1 MEPGMAAEQHVS
13 DTLERSGRFPLAV
26 ASLPKRRVRNAVAEE
41 LQARRLRQSEH
52 VEAGEIR
59 AAECAQESIE
69 ALEQELQLLKGSAQ

>member
-13 DTLERSGRFPLAV
+13 DTLERTPIV
-26 ASLPKRRVRNAVAEE
+26 PDITSLHKRRVRNAVTEE
-41 LQARRLRQSEH
+41 LKARRLRQSEH

-69 ALEQELQLLKGSAQ
+69 ALEQELQLLKGSER